1 MTLLAERPLIM
12 TVLPPGEGFG
22 PGRSGAIALV
32 VRRFARMEP
41 SLVVGGTQTGPVFD
55 DAAFREAVPSRW
67 RLGNVNVRYAAA
79 VARIVRG
86 LRPALVEVHN
96 RPEVALVLKARFPS
110 IPVMLVL
117 HNDPQTMRR
126 ARTPGERRVLLERMA
141 RVVTVSHFL
150 VGRLMEGVGESAGV
164 APAVLP
170 NPIEFAELPQA
181 PPDREDLIV
190 FAGRV
195 VAEKGAD
202 SFVEACTLALP
213 GLPGWEAELIGAD
226 RFRADAPET
235 PFEAQVRAAAQ
246 AAGVRTVGYRDHPLV
261 LKMLSRAAIAVVPS
275 RWEEPFGLAALE
287 AMACGAALV
296 CSRRGALPEVA
307 GDAAV
312 YVDPDDPLEM
322 AYALI
327 ALGRDEARRAALVQ
341 AGRLRARR
349 FGLPAAALQL
359 AGLRREVLAAA
370 GCRAEAPLYPRET
383 DADKRKRE
391 QTEHE

>member
-1 MTLLAERPLIM
+1 MTLLPERPLTL

-22 PGRSGAIALV
+22 PGRSGAIGLI

-41 SLVVGGTQTGPVFD
+41 SLVVGGEQTGPVFD
-55 DAAFREAVPSRW
+55 DVAFREAVPSRW

-96 RPEVALVLKARFPS
+96 RPEVALALTARFPS

-117 HNDPQTMRR
+117 HNDPQAMRR
-126 ARTPGERRVLLERMA
+126 ARTAAERQVLLQRMA
-141 RVVTVSHFL
+141 RVVTVSRFL
-150 VGRLMEGVGESAGV
+150 AGRLMEGIGESGGV
-164 APAVLP
+164 PAVLP
-170 NPIEFAELPQA
+170 NPIEFAELPPT
-181 PPDREDLIV
+181 PPEREDLIV

-235 PFEAQVRAAAQ
+235 PFVAQVRAAAK
-246 AAGVRTVGYRDHPLV
+246 AGGVRMVGYRDHPLV
-261 LKMLSRAAIAVVPS
+261 LKTLSRAAIAVVPS
-275 RWEEPFGLAALE
+275 RWDEPFGLAALE

-312 YVDPDDPLEM
+312 YVDPEDPLEM

-327 ALGRDEARRAALVQ
+327 ALGRDEERRTALAK
-341 AGRLRARR
+341 AGRSRARR

-359 AGLRREVLAAA
+359 AGLRREVLAA
-370 GCRAEAPLYPRET
+370 GGSGIGAPLYPPGE

-391 QTEHE
+391 QTE